1 MFTMNATHG
10 LNIAI
15 RSLVVPGSR
24 VVISGYEHNAVC
36 RPLYA
41 IPEVRLKVVDAFL
54 KSDNKPSDISTP
66 LVSISGWLQARSL
79 IRRLKSAPLSASWT
93 RR

>member
-1 MFTMNATHG
+1 MNATHG

-41 IPEVRLKVVDAFL
+41 IPEVRLTVVDAPPFRRE
-54 KSDNKPSDISTP
+54 
-66 LVSISGWLQARSL
+66 QAAEEF
-79 IRRLKSAPLSASWT
+79 RRPFWPG
-93 RR
+93 RMR